1 MARDNNDVLCS
12 PCRLYVVFDQHQ
24 PNQVDPALGE
34 RHAKFRQGGIHAL
47 AEELSTTPQEAI
59 AVAIHEGMLPRRWRS
74 SQEKLCALLDLE
86 GLKHVEAA
94 EQLGVSR
101 WTIATWRD
109 QLGLQAKRRR
119 RQSSA
124 EVESASA

>member
-1 MARDNNDVLCS
+1 M
-12 PCRLYVVFDQHQ
+12 
-24 PNQVDPALGE
+24 GE
-34 RHAKFRQGGIHAL
+34 RQAKFRQGGIHAL
-47 AEELSTTPQEAI
+47 AEELDTTPQEAI
-59 AVAIHEGMLPRRWRS
+59 AVAIHEGMLPRRWRT

-94 EQLGVSR
+94 QRLGVSR

-119 RQSSA
+119 RRPTID
-124 EVESASA
+124 VESASA